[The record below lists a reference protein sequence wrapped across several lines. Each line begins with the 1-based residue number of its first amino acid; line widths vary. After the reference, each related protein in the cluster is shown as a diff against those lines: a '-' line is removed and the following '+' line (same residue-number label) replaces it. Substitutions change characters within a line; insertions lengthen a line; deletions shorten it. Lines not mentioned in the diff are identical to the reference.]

1 MRMCLVIC
9 MLACGM
15 PLSAEEAEVADTDS
29 ALTVAETVSAVGT
42 ATVSATAPMSAVT
55 STSDAA
61 SAALSAS
68 VDSLRQVAV
77 GAPVVVEGDTLFV
90 LYTGHGN
97 FTATDRAARIVRTLT
112 EIGDAA
118 DASPDSLQIADNGK
132 FTEILHGKRLIIS
145 LSDDDAAYEATTR
158 RELAAR
164 LIPIIAD
171 KLDDLQRGKTLLE
184 VATRVMLFVLVLI
197 MQYSFFRLINYLFRR
212 LRRQIVRFKQ
222 RRLRPVVIRDYE
234 LLNLRQLGRVLI
246 LLNNVARYAVLLL
259 LLILTVPMLF
269 AIFPQTEALAWTI
282 LHYILD
288 PVKMVG
294 RSILDYIPNL
304 FIIIVIWTFVR
315 YLIKGLHY
323 IASEVEN
330 EKLKIHGF
338 YPDWAQTTFNIV
350 RFLLYAFMVAIIYPY
365 LPGAHSGVF
374 QGISVFVGLIIS
386 LGSSAVI
393 GNIISGLVITYM
405 RPFKVGDRIKLNET
419 TGNVIEKTPFV
430 TRLRT
435 PKNEVVTI
443 PNSFIMSSH
452 TINYSE
458 SARRYGLIIHTLV
471 TVGYEV
477 PWRQVHQLLIDA
489 ARLTPGVL
497 EHPQPFVLETEL
509 HDYYTCYQINA
520 YIHDVDRQ
528 PDIISDLMERIQDI
542 FAEAGIELVSPH
554 YISARDGNASTVPPK
569 PDK

>member
-1 MRMCLVIC
+1 M
-9 MLACGM
+9 
-15 PLSAEEAEVADTDS
+15 
-29 ALTVAETVSAVGT
+29 ALTVVFMWVCIWPCT
-42 ATVSATAPMSAVT
+42 
-55 STSDAA
+55 A
-61 SAALSAS
+61 SAQAADTITAVATTTA
-68 VDSLRQVAV
+68 VDSLPRTAGV
-77 GAPVVVEGDTLFV
+77 PVVVESDTLFV
-90 LYTGHGN
+90 LYASHGSYS
-97 FTATDRAARIVRTLT
+97 AAERAEWVSKTLLK
-112 EIGDAA
+112 IGQDT
-118 DASPDSLQIADNGK
+118 DASADSLQVVDNGR
-132 FTEILHGKRLIIS
+132 FTEVIYGDRLILTI
-145 LSDDDAAYEATTR
+145 SDDDAVYEATSR

-164 LIPIIAD
+164 LTPVIAD
-171 KLDDLQRGKTLLE
+171 KLNALQRGKTLLD
-184 VATRVMLFVLVLI
+184 VATRTVLFILVLM
-197 MQYSFFRLINYLFRR
+197 MQYSLCRLTNYLFRR
-212 LRRQIVRFKQ
+212 LRRRIVRFKQ
-222 RRLRPVVIRDYE
+222 RRLRPIIIRDYE
-234 LLNLRQLGRVLI
+234 LLNVRQLGKMLI
-246 LLNNVARYAVLLL
+246 VLNNVVRYAVLLL

-282 LHYILD
+282 LRYILD
-288 PVKMVG
+288 PIKMVG
-294 RSILDYIPNL
+294 CSILEYIPNL
-304 FIIIVIWTFVR
+304 FIIVVIWTFTR

-338 YPDWAQTTFNIV
+338 YPDWAQPTFNIV

-405 RPFKVGDRIKLNET
+405 RPFKVGDRIKLNDT

-430 TRLRT
+430 TRVRT

-452 TINYSE
+452 TVNYSA
-458 SARRYGLIIHTLV
+458 SARRYGLIIHTIV

-489 ARLTPGVL
+489 ARMTRGVL
-497 EHPQPFVLETEL
+497 EDPQPFVLETEL

-520 YIHDVDRQ
+520 YIVDVDHQ
-528 PDIISDLMERIQDI
+528 PEIMSDLMEHIQDI
-542 FAEAGIELVSPH
+542 FCEAGIELVSPH
-554 YISARDGNASTVPPK
+554 YISARDGNASTVPPRD
-569 PDK
+569 DKQNRDEKQEE

>member
-1 MRMCLVIC
+1 MRFNDMIFNIGARMAAYAPYGAFSVAMRVCILICL
-9 MLACGM
+9 LLCGM
-15 PLSAEEAEVADTDS
+15 EAAATSGTD
-29 ALTVAETVSAVGT
+29 
-42 ATVSATAPMSAVT
+42 
-55 STSDAA
+55 
-61 SAALSAS
+61 
-68 VDSLRQVAV
+68 VDSLRSSAV

-90 LYTGHGN
+90 LYAGHGSYS
-97 FTATDRAARIVRTLT
+97 ATDRAGRIARTLVELGET
-112 EIGDAA
+112 A
-118 DASPDSLQIADNGK
+118 DVVADSLKVTDNGE
-132 FTEILHGKRLIIS
+132 FTEILHCRRLIIS

-184 VATRVMLFVLVLI
+184 VATRVMLFILVLM
-197 MQYSFFRLINYLFRR
+197 MQYSLFRLINYLFRR

-234 LLNLRQLGRVLI
+234 LLNVRQLGRVLI